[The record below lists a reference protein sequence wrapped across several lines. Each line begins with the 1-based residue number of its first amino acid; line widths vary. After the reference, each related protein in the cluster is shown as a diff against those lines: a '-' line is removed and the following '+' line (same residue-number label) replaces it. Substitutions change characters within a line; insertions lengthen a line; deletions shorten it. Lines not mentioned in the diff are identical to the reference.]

1 MNRATWKN
9 NTRTVTGWWSYNWS
23 ADRFHIVLHSQ
34 DRITRRQKQ
43 IVVAGETPEWGN
55 WRLDSSACLMG
66 EDVVEGPNTKEQ

>member
-23 ADRFHIVLHSQ
+23 ADRFHIVLNLQ
-34 DRITRRQKQ
+34 DRITGRQKQ

-55 WRLDSSACLMG
+55 WRLESSAYR
-66 EDVVEGPNTKEQ
+66 EGA